1 MRTIT
6 LIVLLL
12 STSFFAAAESV
23 KLKITYKGDGLADH
37 TVTVMLGNAA
47 LGSGVTDSDGEVTIS
62 VSSLPS
68 KNIDLKGEKV
78 CDGARKSWSASGYV
92 TLDGSNYA
100 HLKMEDLV
108 AEMVDASGGMMS
120 EGMLVA
126 SYGLVCSGSSS
137 DSGGSI
143 ASKSTGETSEES
155 GGSTTT
161 ETPTMTKEEM
171 QAQQKQGLENK
182 IASIENKIERKQSK
196 IDSGKYT
203 DEKKDDAEQDIRE
216 LELEKQ
222 ITQNKLDKLNMQ
234 MQKGMLNKSERK
246 AFKEKEDALKDE
258 LKAVKQEGK
267 SGESATSEE
276 SEEVEGGEVE
286 EAGSEYVITEA
297 QLADMSNNDLKKR
310 KIGLKKDLGQKNLKL
325 KTRKNALSPNELKEL
340 EQEIA
345 DIEKSI
351 EVIEAELE
359 NR

>member
-6 LIVLLL
+6 LIALLL

-68 KNIDLKGEKV
+68 KSIDLKGEKV

-126 SYGLVCSGSSS
+126 SYGLVCSGSST
-137 DSGGSI
+137 
-143 ASKSTGETSEES
+143 ASKSTGESSENS
-155 GGSTTT
+155 GSSTTT

-171 QAQQKQGLENK
+171 QAQQKVGLENK
-182 IASIENKIERKQSK
+182 IASIENSIERKQSK

-234 MQKGMLNKSERK
+234 MQKGMLNKSERN

-267 SGESATSEE
+267 SGKSATIEE
-276 SEEVEGGEVE
+276 SEEVESVEGELVE
-286 EAGSEYVITEA
+286 EAVSEYVITEA
-297 QLADMSNNDLKKR
+297 QLTDMSNNDLKKR

-351 EVIEAELE
+351 EMIDAELE
-359 NR
+359 KR